1 MMPRRERARLL
12 LRGLAKLLAVVV
24 AAGAIGVLLGIGL
37 AALTGDDDVP
47 PPAALGTG
55 ATTPPT
61 TPATS
66 SVPAATA
73 TGTTP
78 RASPS
83 SALAKVRVRV
93 LGTVL
98 HAASTPS
105 GIRRQ
110 RARVVVRVRAENTG
124 ATAVTLG
131 RPTLTAAGASVR
143 TDPAGDAP
151 RTHFGPFA
159 AGETQA
165 VSLRFET
172 AGRLTAQL
180 TSVRDGQLRI
190 AGRTVP
196 VFVTVGSPLR
206 SSAQGD
212 AGAATTTTTTA
223 TP

>member
-1 MMPRRERARLL
+1 
-12 LRGLAKLLAVVV
+12 LAKLLAVVV

-55 ATTPPT
+55 ATTAATTPPT

-66 SVPAATA
+66 SVPAVTA

-78 RASPS
+78 RATPP

-98 HAASTPS
+98 RAASTPS
-105 GIRRQ
+105 GQRRQ
-110 RARVVVRVRAENTG
+110 RARVAVRVRAENTG
-124 ATAVTLG
+124 TTAVTLA
-131 RPTLTAAGASVR
+131 RPTLTAAGASVK
-143 TDPAGDAP
+143 TDPAADAP
-151 RTHFGPFA
+151 GTHFGPFA

-165 VSLRFET
+165 VTLRFET
-172 AGRLTAQL
+172 ASRLTAQL
-180 TSVRDGQLRI
+180 TSERKGQLRI

-212 AGAATTTTTTA
+212 AGAATTTPTTTA